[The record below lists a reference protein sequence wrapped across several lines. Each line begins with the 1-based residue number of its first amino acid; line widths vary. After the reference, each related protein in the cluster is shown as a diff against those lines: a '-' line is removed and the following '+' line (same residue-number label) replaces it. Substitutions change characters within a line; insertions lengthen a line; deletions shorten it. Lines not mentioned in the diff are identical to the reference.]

1 MGPCSRRARC
11 RLADEL
17 EHAAGVEDQVVTE
30 LVHDLGPV
38 EQPLDLL
45 RSDAVGDVVIVQDLG
60 ERPAAMVLADDV
72 LRDPLLC
79 LRTSR
84 EERKRAPDRV
94 DESHSGPSI
103 VGSVKAPA
111 SAGRFAERIVDGRD
125 DGGRSERVVIWIER
139 RPGAIWA
146 VGRQVNPQHRE
157 TESPR
162 EDDYLW
168 QGHELD
174 DCLEAANG
182 ALEDDAVVS
191 EELGSPQTVKP
202 FHRSELLK
210 PLEKFFFGRG

>member
-1 MGPCSRRARC
+1 MGPRGRRAC
-11 RLADEL
+11 RRSAGLKP
-17 EHAAGVEDQVVTE
+17 AARVEDQVVTE
-30 LVHDLGPV
+30 LVDDLGTV
-38 EQPLDLL
+38 EQALHLV
-45 RSDAVGDVVIVQDLG
+45 RRDAVGHVVIIEDLG
-60 ERPAAMVLADDV
+60 ERAAAMMLADDV
-72 LRDPLLC
+72 LRNPLLR
-79 LRTSR
+79 LRTGR
-84 EERKRAPDRV
+84 EERERAPDRV

-103 VGSVKAPA
+103 VGVVKAPV

-191 EELGSPQTVKP
+191 EELGSPQKVKP

-210 PLEKFFFGRG
+210 PLEKFFFGRT